1 MTKTTTGDEMIYK
14 ENDLV
19 TLKITASDAARLN
32 GGRYT
37 QIFPEQ
43 IIKHEPSPEPIVLW
57 RFWGDGDDEEFWRTG
72 EIICLKEWNHVEKR
86 TLNPDGTYTVKVVK

>member
-1 MTKTTTGDEMIYK
+1 MAYK

-19 TLKITASDAARLN
+19 TVKIAHDEANALN
-32 GGRYT
+32 NGVSLVAFST
-37 QIFPEQ
+37 KN
-43 IIKHEPSPEPIVLW
+43 IIKHEPAPEPIVLW

-86 TLNPDGTYTVKVVK
+86 TLNPDGTYTVEVVK